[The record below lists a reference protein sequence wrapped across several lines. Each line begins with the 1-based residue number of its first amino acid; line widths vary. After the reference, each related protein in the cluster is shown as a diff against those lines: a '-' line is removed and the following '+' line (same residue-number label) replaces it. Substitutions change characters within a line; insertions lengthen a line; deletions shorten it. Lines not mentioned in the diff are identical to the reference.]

1 MAARARGRI
10 GHTDR
15 LEQEATGGVT
25 PNQPRSY
32 IAKINSSQSIAVV
45 GTYSDT
51 VSSSI
56 TF

>member
-1 MAARARGRI
+1 MGGRARGRI

-51 VSSSI
+51 GSSSI